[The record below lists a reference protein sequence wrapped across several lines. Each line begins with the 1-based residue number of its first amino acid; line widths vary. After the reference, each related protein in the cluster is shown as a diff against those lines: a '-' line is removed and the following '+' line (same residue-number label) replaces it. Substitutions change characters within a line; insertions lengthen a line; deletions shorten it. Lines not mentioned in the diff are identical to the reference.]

1 MVATGEDIMG
11 EPFTFISCVAM
22 EDFYKDH
29 RDYYDAFQEALK
41 ESVDFINE
49 NPQESV
55 RLLAPVYGITQE
67 ELSRQMGYHGT
78 IYSTDLNG
86 VARFSQRMAEMG
98 FISQAR
104 PMDELVFDN
113 VVYR

>member
-1 MVATGEDIMG
+1 
-11 EPFTFISCVAM
+11 
-22 EDFYKDH
+22 
-29 RDYYDAFQEALK
+29 
-41 ESVDFINE
+41 
-49 NPQESV
+49 
-55 RLLAPVYGITQE
+55 
-67 ELSRQMGYHGT
+67 MGYHGT

-86 VARFSQRMAEMG
+86 VARFSQRMVEMG